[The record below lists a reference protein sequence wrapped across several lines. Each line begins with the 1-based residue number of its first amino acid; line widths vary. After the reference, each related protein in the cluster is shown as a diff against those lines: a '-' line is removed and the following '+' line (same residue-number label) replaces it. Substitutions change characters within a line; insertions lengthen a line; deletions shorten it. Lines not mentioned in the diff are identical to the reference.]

1 MRVCIMNTKMDMVIS
16 RREFLKKSTLV
27 GTGMLMYASGCINV
41 FERNETTT
49 TLENVGL
56 KEAMYYEQLGNEI
69 VRCKLCP
76 NGCVI
81 SNDNRGVCGVR
92 INKGGGLYTLAYEN
106 PCAAHND
113 PIEKKP
119 LFHFLP
125 GSYAFSIAIAG
136 CPMRCRFCQNW
147 QISQSLPDET
157 KNIEMSCKDV
167 VDIAKRYNA
176 RSVAYTYTEPTSFYE
191 YMYDTAKIAKRNGIK
206 NVIVTCG
213 YINEEPLRELCRYLD
228 GGNVNLKMFSD
239 EVIGKLSNG
248 RMEPILNTILTLNE
262 EKVWFEIT
270 YLIIPGWSDD
280 VEQIKNLVKWMEDN
294 LGLNVPLHFLR
305 FMPAYKMKNTP
316 PTPLKTMERAYEI
329 AKSNG
334 LNYVYLG
341 NVARTGRENTYCPNC
356 GKLIIERSGFFVTKN
371 YINNNRCPF
380 CGMRIEGYWK

>member
-1 MRVCIMNTKMDMVIS
+1 MNTKMDMVIS

-27 GTGMLMYASGCINV
+27 GTGMLMYASGCIDV

-76 NGCVI
+76 NGCAI
-81 SNDNRGVCGVR
+81 SNDNRGICGVR
-92 INKGGGLYTLAYEN
+92 INKRGRLYTLAYEN